1 MTQTPVIPVLPPA
14 PDAPPA
20 PRACLFE
27 LAGARFAVDVRS
39 AREVVLFDE
48 ITAVP
53 RAPRH
58 LVGVANLRGTVMPIV
73 DVRELLGLAESRSGR
88 TLRTL
93 VVRDG
98 AVQAALVVDT
108 VVGLEPFGDVVAA
121 DSPSAA
127 GMVGTPP
134 VDGRLDPVGGRD
146 PAAARCPEDPGRAS
160 PRDPDDRAGGIRV
173 NRRGFLGGVLST
185 GLASALLPGA
195 AARAQAGEIRI
206 GMSAAFRG
214 AAAGL
219 GSELHRGAQA
229 YYGEINA
236 RGGLFGRQITV
247 VALDDGYNPDPCIRN
262 TIQLL
267 DREKVFLLSNYVGT
281 PTLTRALPV
290 IKQYADQ
297 AVVLVGNF
305 TGAQPQREAPYV
317 DQVFNVRASYRQEMT
332 ALVERF
338 WQAGARRFGV
348 YYQIDAYGRSGT
360 DGVARAL
367 AARNTKIVA
376 EATYVRNAKF
386 EEDMTIAVRALREGG
401 SEVVLCT
408 GAYQG
413 CAAFVRSARDA
424 GWTAPISNVSF
435 VGSDAMLGL
444 LVKHG
449 RAKGRDYTR
458 ALINSQVVPS
468 YDDTV
473 LPGVVE
479 YRALMD
485 KHNPQVPETLRD
497 AAYAPQKYSFISLE
511 GYVNAR
517 VIVEALRRA
526 GPSAG
531 RSSFRQALESLRG
544 LDLGIG
550 APLTFTAERHQGLDS
565 VYFTRVEGDRW
576 VPVADWSAAVKA

>member
-1 MTQTPVIPVLPPA
+1 M
-14 PDAPPA
+14 
-20 PRACLFE
+20 
-27 LAGARFAVDVRS
+27 
-39 AREVVLFDE
+39 
-48 ITAVP
+48 
-53 RAPRH
+53 
-58 LVGVANLRGTVMPIV
+58 
-73 DVRELLGLAESRSGR
+73 
-88 TLRTL
+88 
-93 VVRDG
+93 
-98 AVQAALVVDT
+98 
-108 VVGLEPFGDVVAA
+108 
-121 DSPSAA
+121 
-127 GMVGTPP
+127 
-134 VDGRLDPVGGRD
+134 
-146 PAAARCPEDPGRAS
+146 
-160 PRDPDDRAGGIRV
+160 
-173 NRRGFLGGVLST
+173 NRRGFIGSVLST
-185 GLASALLPGA
+185 GLASVVLPRTA
-195 AARAQAGEIRI
+195 AQAQAGEIRI

-219 GSELHRGAQA
+219 GSELYRGAQA
-229 YYGEINA
+229 YYSRDQRAWRPLRAA
-236 RGGLFGRQITV
+236 RSRWSRSTT
-247 VALDDGYNPDPCIRN
+247 ATTRTRASATPSSCW
-262 TIQLL
+262 TE
-267 DREKVFLLSNYVGT
+267 EKVFLLSNYVGT

-297 AVVLVGNF
+297 GVVLVGNF

-317 DQVFNVRASYRQEMT
+317 DQVFNVRASYRQEMS

-367 AARNTKIVA
+367 AARNAKIVA

-386 EEDMTIAVRALREGG
+386 EEDMTIAVQALREAG

-473 LPGVVE
+473 LPGVLE

-485 KHNPQVPETLRD
+485 KHNPQVPEALRD

-526 GPSAG
+526 GSERGAAVLPAGAGIAPTASTSESARRSPSAPSGTRGWTASTSRGSRAIAGCRSPTGPPRSRHEHGHG
-531 RSSFRQALESLRG
+531 RLEARLEK
-544 LDLGIG
+544 
-550 APLTFTAERHQGLDS
+550 A
-565 VYFTRVEGDRW
+565 RVEEGRGGIPRRGRTRSGLPGAVRPAGQDHPLPRAGPAAGGDRELDHRLS
-576 VPVADWSAAVKA
+576 VAAGESHPTSSPTRAPPSPTAWSSSGGGPRGQS

>member
-1 MTQTPVIPVLPPA
+1 M
-14 PDAPPA
+14 
-20 PRACLFE
+20 
-27 LAGARFAVDVRS
+27 
-39 AREVVLFDE
+39 
-48 ITAVP
+48 
-53 RAPRH
+53 
-58 LVGVANLRGTVMPIV
+58 
-73 DVRELLGLAESRSGR
+73 
-88 TLRTL
+88 
-93 VVRDG
+93 
-98 AVQAALVVDT
+98 
-108 VVGLEPFGDVVAA
+108 
-121 DSPSAA
+121 
-127 GMVGTPP
+127 
-134 VDGRLDPVGGRD
+134 
-146 PAAARCPEDPGRAS
+146 
-160 PRDPDDRAGGIRV
+160 
-173 NRRGFLGGVLST
+173 NRRRFLGGVLST
-185 GLASALLPGA
+185 GLASSLLPA
-195 AARAQAGEIRI
+195 TAARAQAGEIRI

-214 AAAGL
+214 SAAGL

-236 RGGLFGRQITV
+236 RGGLFGRSITV

-290 IKQYADQ
+290 IKQYGDQ
-297 AVVLVGNF
+297 HVVLVGNF

-317 DQVFNVRASYRQEMT
+317 DQVFNVRASYRQEMA

-367 AARNTKIVA
+367 AARNAKIVA

-386 EEDMTIAVRALREGG
+386 EEDMSIAVKALREGG

-413 CAAFVRSARDA
+413 CGAFVRSARDA

-468 YDDTV
+468 YDDTA

-485 KHNPQVPETLRD
+485 KHNPQVPEALRD
-497 AAYAPQKYSFISLE
+497 TAYVPQKYSFISLE

-526 GPSAG
+526 GATAG
-531 RSSFRQALESLRG
+531 RPAFRQALESLRG

-565 VYFTRVEGDRW
+565 VYFTRVDGDRW
-576 VPVADWSAAVKA
+576 VPVADWSAAVRA

>member
-1 MTQTPVIPVLPPA
+1 M
-14 PDAPPA
+14 
-20 PRACLFE
+20 
-27 LAGARFAVDVRS
+27 
-39 AREVVLFDE
+39 
-48 ITAVP
+48 
-53 RAPRH
+53 
-58 LVGVANLRGTVMPIV
+58 
-73 DVRELLGLAESRSGR
+73 
-88 TLRTL
+88 
-93 VVRDG
+93 
-98 AVQAALVVDT
+98 
-108 VVGLEPFGDVVAA
+108 
-121 DSPSAA
+121 
-127 GMVGTPP
+127 
-134 VDGRLDPVGGRD
+134 
-146 PAAARCPEDPGRAS
+146 
-160 PRDPDDRAGGIRV
+160 
-173 NRRGFLGGVLST
+173 NRRGFLRSALSA
-185 GLASALLPGA
+185 GLASSLLPDA
-195 AARAQAGEIRI
+195 AARGQAAEVRI

-219 GSELHRGAQA
+219 GSELYRGAQA
-229 YYGEINA
+229 YYGEVNA
-236 RGGLFGRQITV
+236 RGGIFGRTITV
-247 VALDDGYNPDPCIRN
+247 VPLDDGYNPEPCIRN
-262 TIQLL
+262 TIELL
-267 DREKVFLLSNYVGT
+267 ERQKVYLLSNYVGT

-297 AVVLVGNF
+297 HVVLVGNF

-317 DQVFNVRASYRQEMT
+317 DQVFNIRASYRQEMA

-367 AARNTKIVA
+367 AARNAKIVA
-376 EATYVRNAKF
+376 EATYLRGAKF
-386 EEDMTIAVRALREGG
+386 EEDMGIAVKALREAG

-413 CAAFVRSARDA
+413 CGAFVRSARDA

-435 VGSDAMLGL
+435 VGSDAMLAL

-449 RAKGRDYTR
+449 REKGRDYTR

-468 YDDTV
+468 YDDV
-473 LPGVVE
+473 SLPGVVD

-485 KHNPQVPETLRD
+485 KHNPQVPPAIRD

-526 GPSAG
+526 GANGG
-531 RSSFRQALESLRG
+531 RQALRQALESLRG

-565 VYFTRVEGDRW
+565 VYFTRVEGARW
-576 VPVADWSAAVKA
+576 VPIVDWSAAVKA